1 MQGSPFFPFRRND
14 RSLRFAA
21 ARLLR
26 MTAANDTPERAAAT
40 WFIAL
45 REAPND
51 AELRASFEAWLAADD
66 CHPVAWTEMNET
78 ARLMTAT
85 SPSRSRRS
93 PAVPTMRR
101 SRRRWTMCPSRRL
114 WKPVAT
120 AALGACVALSFAPT
134 ISLWLSADHS
144 SGTGQVE
151 TIRLEDGSVVDLGPD
166 SAIAVDYHRDGR
178 DIRLLSGQAM
188 FEVRHNPER
197 PFRVISN
204 GVETRVLGTGFEVK
218 LLDDVTNV
226 AVRHGRVRVTA
237 GTTRRELAAGNWARI
252 APDMDVTGGTQS
264 AELVGAWRSGQV
276 SIRNRP
282 IADVIDE
289 IRPWYSGK
297 IVLAD
302 RALGAKPVTGTY
314 DFRDPS
320 RSLDLLVSTY
330 GGHVIHVT
338 PWLRIVTGS

>member
-1 MQGSPFFPFRRND
+1 M
-14 RSLRFAA
+14 LFAK

-45 REAPND
+45 QESPDD
-51 AELRASFEAWLAADD
+51 AELLARFEAWLAADD
-66 CHPVAWTEMNET
+66 YHPVAWAEMNET
-78 ARLMTAT
+78 ARLMAAA
-85 SPSRSRRS
+85 SPNRTRRRR
-93 PAVPTMRR
+93 AFQVTRR
-101 SRRRWTMCPSRRL
+101 SRRRWTMPPARRL

-120 AALGACVALSFAPT
+120 AVLVGCLAISFAPT
-134 ISLWLSADHS
+134 IILRLSADHS

-166 SAIAVDYHRDGR
+166 SAIAVDYSKDGR
-178 DIRLLSGQAM
+178 NVRLLAGQAM
-188 FEVRHNPER
+188 FEVQHNPDR
-197 PFRVISN
+197 PFRVVSN
-204 GVETRVLGTGFEVK
+204 GVETRVLGTGFEVG
-218 LLDDVTNV
+218 LLGGVTSV

-237 GTTRRELAAGNWARI
+237 GTTRRELGAGNWVRVDTDI
-252 APDMDVTGGTQS
+252 DVTGGTQS
-264 AELVGAWRSGQV
+264 AELVGAWRTGLV

-282 IADVIDE
+282 IADVIE
-289 IRPWYSGK
+289 EMRPWYSGK
-297 IVLAD
+297 IVLTD
-302 RALGAKPVTGTY
+302 RTLGAKPVTGTY

-330 GGHVIHVT
+330 GGRVIHVT

>member
-1 MQGSPFFPFRRND
+1 MY
-14 RSLRFAA
+14 
-21 ARLLR
+21 
-26 MTAANDTPERAAAT
+26 
-40 WFIAL
+40 
-45 REAPND
+45 
-51 AELRASFEAWLAADD
+51 
-66 CHPVAWTEMNET
+66 
-78 ARLMTAT
+78 
-85 SPSRSRRS
+85 
-93 PAVPTMRR
+93 
-101 SRRRWTMCPSRRL
+101 PSRRL

-120 AALGACVALSFAPT
+120 AALGTCVVLSFAPT

-151 TIRLEDGSVVDLGPD
+151 TIWLEDGSVVDLGPD

-178 DIRLLSGQAM
+178 DVRLLSGQAM

-197 PFRVISN
+197 PFRVVSN
-204 GVETRVLGTGFEVK
+204 GVETRVLGTGFEVG
-218 LLDDVTNV
+218 LLGGITSV

-237 GTTRRELAAGNWARI
+237 GTTRRELVAGNWVRI
-252 APDMDVTGGTQS
+252 APDMDVTGATQS
-264 AELVGAWRSGQV
+264 AELVGAWRTGQV

-282 IADVIDE
+282 IADVIEE

-330 GGHVIHVT
+330 GGRVIHVT